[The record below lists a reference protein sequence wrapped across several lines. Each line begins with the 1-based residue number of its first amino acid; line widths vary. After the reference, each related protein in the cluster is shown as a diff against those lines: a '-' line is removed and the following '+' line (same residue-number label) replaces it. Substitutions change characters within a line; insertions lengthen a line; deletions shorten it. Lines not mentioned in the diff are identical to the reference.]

1 MSLIDASKLRE
12 ELEQRSRR
20 NRSAAPGCSTKAVRR
35 EMEVT
40 ADTYD
45 KVISLIDQMV
55 QAAEGPSV
63 PSQPSQQGP
72 DGVGAIALKVDD
84 FVRVRRDSEFRAG
97 QDGQVVAPQD
107 SDGNVG
113 LIFGYD
119 RYGEPVMASGLH
131 GTMRF
136 MPSEGV
142 ELWNVRELDLTD
154 VDR

>member
-1 MSLIDASKLRE
+1 MIDIAQLRE

-20 NRSAAPGCSTKAVRR
+20 NRSAAPGCSTKAIRR

-45 KVISLIDQMV
+45 KVIALIDRMV
-55 QAAEGPSV
+55 QAAQGQSEG
-63 PSQPSQQGP
+63 SQAPQQEP
-72 DGVGAIALKVDD
+72 EAITLKVDD

-119 RYGEPVMASGLH
+119 RNGEPVMASGLH